1 MFFKRLRADIN
12 AAKVNDPAARSKFE
26 IWLTYSGVHA
36 LSAHRVA
43 NFFYRIRL
51 KLIARIISQWSKF
64 CTGIEIHPA
73 AKIAPG
79 VFIDHG
85 EGVVIGETAEI
96 AEGCVLYQ
104 GVTLGGTGKETGK
117 RHPTLEKNVMVSA
130 GAKVL
135 GSITLHEG
143 AKVGAGAV
151 VLKDVPAYATVV
163 GVPARVVRI
172 NGGKPDVDLFQEKS
186 DPYLAEI
193 CSLRERIIELES
205 VLSDVCGSFTPRP
218 HTELGERLQREL
230 QEEENQPYTASTAES
245 DATVKPIESTENK
258 E

>member
-12 AAKVNDPAARSKFE
+12 AAKANDPAARSKFE
-26 IWLTYSGVHA
+26 ILLTYSGVHA

-43 NFFYRIRL
+43 NFFYRIHL
-51 KLIARIISQWSKF
+51 KLLARIVSQWSKF

-85 EGVVIGETAEI
+85 EGVVIGETAEV

-104 GVTLGGTGKETGK
+104 GVTLGGTGKESGK

-151 VLKDVPAYATVV
+151 VLKDVPAFATVV

-172 NGGKPDVDLFQEKS
+172 NGSKDGVDLFQEKG

-193 CSLRERIIELES
+193 CSLRSRIIELETALAECS
-205 VLSDVCGSFTPRP
+205 GRFTPRP
-218 HTELGERLQREL
+218 HTELGERLAAEYRDEQA
-230 QEEENQPYTASTAES
+230 EEE
-245 DATVKPIESTENK
+245 KKKEN
-258 E
+258 EHENI

>member
-12 AAKVNDPAARSKFE
+12 AAKANDPAARSKFE

-43 NFFYRIRL
+43 NFFYRIHL
-51 KLIARIISQWSKF
+51 KLIARIVSQWAKF

-85 EGVVIGETAEI
+85 EGVVIGETAEV

-104 GVTLGGTGKETGK
+104 GVTLGGTGKESGK

-151 VLKDVPAYATVV
+151 VLKDVPAFATVV

-172 NGGKPDVDLFQEKS
+172 NGSKDGVDLFQEKG

-193 CSLRERIIELES
+193 CSLRSRIIELETALAECS
-205 VLSDVCGSFTPRP
+205 GRFKPRP
-218 HTELGERLQREL
+218 HTELGERLAAEYRDEQA
-230 QEEENQPYTASTAES
+230 EEEARNQGNE
-245 DATVKPIESTENK
+245 K

>member
-12 AAKVNDPAARSKFE
+12 AAKANDPAARSKFE

-43 NFFYRIRL
+43 NFFYRIHL
-51 KLIARIISQWSKF
+51 KLLARIVSQWSKF

-85 EGVVIGETAEI
+85 EGVVIGETAEV

-104 GVTLGGTGKETGK
+104 GVTLGGTGKESGK

-151 VLKDVPAYATVV
+151 VLKDVPAFATVV

-172 NGGKPDVDLFQEKS
+172 NGSKDGVDLFQEKG

-193 CSLRERIIELES
+193 CSLRSRIIELETARAECS
-205 VLSDVCGSFTPRP
+205 GRFTPRP
-218 HTELGERLQREL
+218 HTELGERLAAEYRDEQA
-230 QEEENQPYTASTAES
+230 EEE
-245 DATVKPIESTENK
+245 KKKEN
-258 E
+258 EHENI

>member
-12 AAKVNDPAARSKFE
+12 AAKANDPAARSKFE

-43 NFFYRIRL
+43 NFFYRIHL
-51 KLIARIISQWSKF
+51 KLIARMISQWSKF

-172 NGGKPDVDLFQEKS
+172 NGDKTDVDLYQDKA
-186 DPYLAEI
+186 DPYLTEI
-193 CSLRERIIELES
+193 CSLRARIIELENALAAVS
-205 VLSDVCGSFTPRP
+205 KDFKPRP
-218 HTELGERLQREL
+218 HTELGERLQRDL
-230 QEEENQPYTASTAES
+230 QEEQTQSEN
-245 DATVKPIESTENK
+245 TENK

>member
-12 AAKVNDPAARSKFE
+12 AAKANDPAARSKFE

-43 NFFYRIRL
+43 NFFYRIHL
-51 KLIARIISQWSKF
+51 KLIARIISQWAKF

-104 GVTLGGTGKETGK
+104 GVTLGGTGKDLGK
-117 RHPTLEKNVMVSA
+117 RHPTLGNNVMVGA
-130 GAKVL
+130 GAKIL
-135 GSITLHEG
+135 GPMTIG
-143 AKVGAGAV
+143 DNAKIAAGAV
-151 VLKDVPAYATVV
+151 VLHEIPADSTAV
-163 GVPARVVRI
+163 GIPARVVRV
-172 NGGKPDVDLFQEKS
+172 G
-186 DPYLAEI
+186 
-193 CSLRERIIELES
+193 
-205 VLSDVCGSFTPRP
+205 
-218 HTELGERLQREL
+218 GERVANDLDQIHIPDPVNQEL
-230 QEEENQPYTASTAES
+230 LALRSTVDALLKKVERLEKANRKKTTATGAAARKTAS
-245 DATVKPIESTENK
+245 KKKTEK
-258 E
+258 TE